1 MTTTEPTV
9 CDLETR
15 RQAVR
20 DAWDRLDEAIAR
32 DRAREQALKSEREKD
47 EEGGM
52 SKHYTTDD
60 SRSAAAELDTARE
73 AAMVLLRAIA
83 TQQTDTVAKPNWGHV
98 GSARALVQTLMH
110 AYAGG
115 ANLDSG
121 ETFELLNGAARRMSF
136 TLEDY

>member
-73 AAMVLLRAIA
+73 AAMVLL
-83 TQQTDTVAKPNWGHV
+83 
-98 GSARALVQTLMH
+98 
-110 AYAGG
+110 
-115 ANLDSG
+115 
-121 ETFELLNGAARRMSF
+121 NGAARRMSF